1 MYRSREWNAE
11 DRQISNSKKKKK
23 LNWWNSEKSKTH
35 YKSVLFVTSTPGG
48 ILAKELSKR
57 EEELNR
63 NSQDRIKIE
72 EKGGLKIK
80 DILGSNVSKKHAHC
94 VPKVNL
100 FSQV

>member
-11 DRQISNSKKKKK
+11 DRQISKSKKKII
-23 LNWWNSEKSKTH
+23 WWNCEKSKTH

-48 ILAKELSKR
+48 KLAKELRKR

-72 EKGGLKIK
+72 EKGGLKMTHSK
-80 DILGSNVSKKHAHC
+80 NPNVSKKSLQRSRRQC
-94 VPKVNL
+94 V
-100 FSQV
+100 QM